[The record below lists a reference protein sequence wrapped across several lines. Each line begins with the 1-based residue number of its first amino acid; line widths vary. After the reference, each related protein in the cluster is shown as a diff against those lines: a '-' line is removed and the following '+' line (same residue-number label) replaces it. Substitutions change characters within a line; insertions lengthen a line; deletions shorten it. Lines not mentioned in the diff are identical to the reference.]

1 MLCMAIQIHGL
12 NCVKQL
18 WIFTNLRQSLFE
30 RLPMI
35 QRRHILL
42 TPLAFTPLAY
52 GQVTDLSDAINK
64 AGRQRMLSQRMAKAW
79 FAILLQVDAPQ
90 AKLVMDRSMALFDR
104 QLSELK
110 AYSATTALK
119 QTYQQ
124 LETAWSEFKGILV
137 GQMPSRDNGA
147 KLLELDGTVLRLAN
161 QGTGQFEGLATR
173 PTGRLVN
180 IAGRQRM
187 LSQRM
192 AKFYLAAVTPVT
204 ADVAKTEL
212 AKSRTEF
219 LSAMDTLKTAPE
231 ATARIKEEITL
242 AEGQWIFFDQ
252 SLQKLGTPAAASTKA
267 HSDVFVASENVLS
280 AMDRVTSM
288 YAAMQS

>member
-1 MLCMAIQIHGL
+1 ML
-12 NCVKQL
+12 
-18 WIFTNLRQSLFE
+18 
-30 RLPMI
+30 
-35 QRRHILL
+35 QRRHVILSSL
-42 TPLAFTPLAY
+42 SLGAFAY
-52 GQVTDLSDAINK
+52 AQVTDLSDAINK

-79 FAILLQVDAPQ
+79 FAMLLQVDAAQ
-90 AKLVMDRSMALFDR
+90 AKLVLDRSMALFDR
-104 QLSELK
+104 QLTELK
-110 AYSATTALK
+110 AFSSTPALK

-124 LETAWSEFKGILV
+124 LEAAWSDYKGALV
-137 GQMPSRDNGA
+137 GQVPDRNNGA

-192 AKFYLAAVTPVT
+192 AKFYLAAVTPVAT
-204 ADVAKTEL
+204 DVSRTEL
-212 AKSRTEF
+212 GKARTEF
-219 LSAMDTLKTAPE
+219 LSAMEILKTAPE
-231 ATARIKEEITL
+231 ATARIKEEIAL
-242 AEGQWIFFDQ
+242 AETQWIFFDQ
-252 SLQKLGTPAAASTKA
+252 SLQRLGTPAASNAKA

-280 AMDRVTSM
+280 SMDRVTGM